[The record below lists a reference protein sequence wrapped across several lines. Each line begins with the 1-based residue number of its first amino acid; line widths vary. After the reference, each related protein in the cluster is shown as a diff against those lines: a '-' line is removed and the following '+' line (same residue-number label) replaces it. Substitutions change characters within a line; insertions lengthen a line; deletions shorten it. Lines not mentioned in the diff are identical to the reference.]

1 METKAKTEVEDT
13 QFEKTI
19 ESIQDVDH
27 IALTQ
32 QSQPFLPDLST
43 FPDAVQKDLQ
53 IFSKFWVTLLKT
65 YLITIQRNLT
75 KIERTNSSL
84 WSQSPTRRKWRRMRT
99 LQPFQS
105 HWNLVQG
112 WFFEISA
119 SWTFFFWIVR
129 GLSNLRLDD
138 LSIIV
143 ASLAIPILYLQF
155 YFFSLECGIT
165 SLFLV
170 GSFYIFIGFVS
181 WVWCFPHVSFL
192 VPFPFN

>member
-53 IFSKFWVTLLKT
+53 IFSKFWVILLKT

-75 KIERTNSSL
+75 KIERTSSSL
-84 WSQSPTRRKWRRMRT
+84 
-99 LQPFQS
+99 
-105 HWNLVQG
+105 
-112 WFFEISA
+112 
-119 SWTFFFWIVR
+119 
-129 GLSNLRLDD
+129 
-138 LSIIV
+138 
-143 ASLAIPILYLQF
+143 
-155 YFFSLECGIT
+155 
-165 SLFLV
+165 
-170 GSFYIFIGFVS
+170 
-181 WVWCFPHVSFL
+181 
-192 VPFPFN
+192 